1 VKPTTE
7 TSTLRFLTAKP
18 AGDFKLRLAF
28 ADGKVTTV
36 DFGPFL
42 RASRHPDI
50 RRYLKKSNFSR
61 HTITDGQ
68 LHWNDFDLVFPLAH
82 LYDGKIA

>member
-1 VKPTTE
+1 MKSTPTATIR
-7 TSTLRFLTAKP
+7 LLAAKP
-18 AGDFKLRLAF
+18 AGAFKLRLAF

-50 RRYLKKSNFSR
+50 RRYLKKTNFSR
-61 HTITDGQ
+61 HTITGGQ
-68 LHWNDFDLVFPLAH
+68 LHWNDFDLVFPLAD
-82 LYDGKIA
+82 LYDGNIA